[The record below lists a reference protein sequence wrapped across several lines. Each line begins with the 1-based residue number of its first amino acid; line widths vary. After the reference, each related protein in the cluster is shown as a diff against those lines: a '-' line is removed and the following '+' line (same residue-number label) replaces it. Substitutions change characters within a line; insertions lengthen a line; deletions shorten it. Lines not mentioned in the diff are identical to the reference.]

1 MTTAPETVRFI
12 KNRERGGHS
21 VQRLV
26 GHPSNYQSLPS
37 LENKCKNR
45 SIPIDSLTI
54 SGYRV
59 SVMKTTSE
67 RIEVANKIANHINKN
82 GSVPQP
88 GFKPE
93 YRAKVWSKGEMV
105 RIYLTNGSK
114 NCGGLTVEADGSI
127 GEQYAHPGRF
137 GWELIEAAKKEV
149 GL

>member
-26 GHPSNYQSLPS
+26 GHPSN
-37 LENKCKNR
+37 
-45 SIPIDSLTI
+45 
-54 SGYRV
+54 YRV